1 MEKIKIRLSG
11 DTQDIL
17 EGALVICRK
26 LHADIT
32 DNGLEI
38 IAQSGSEQLYV
49 KRDSGKIYVAF
60 SKKAEFF
67 RGLAIA
73 CDIIRNGGKDVVQ
86 KRHFDTCGVMVDC
99 SRNAVINVKTVK
111 EYLNYLALMG
121 LDMIML
127 YTEDTYEIPEYP
139 WFGYM
144 RGRYT
149 QAELRE
155 IDDYAYMLGIE
166 VIPCI
171 QTLGHLATT
180 IRWRY
185 AAKMSDTSDT
195 LYIGAPETY
204 EFIDKM
210 FKSMS
215 SCLRS
220 RRIHIGLDEAIGI
233 GTSGKMF
240 KREGYKDAHEL
251 MLLHLEKV
259 SEIAEKYGYKPM
271 MWSDMFFKSGKI
283 GGDYD
288 LTSHIPDDTK
298 DRLPKKLELVYWDYC
313 FEDYDLTSTFIDKHQ
328 NTLARETV
336 FAGGIWT
343 WNRLCANNEK
353 TFKTAHTQ
361 LKACKDHGIK
371 TVFATIWNNTCAMY
385 DLFETLPGLQMY
397 AEQNYN
403 YQVNDKQLSKMF
415 EICTGYP
422 LKSFMALS
430 MDDFTDKEREG
441 NVDEAAFCL
450 NSSAQHMFNDVLI
463 GLYDKTLS
471 QFNFKTHYK
480 KYLKDIEKVGDMGE
494 FNDMFEKRRLLL
506 ELLVS
511 KCDIGL
517 RITDAY
523 KEGKKDNLKKLSEEL
538 SELLEK
544 YEKFHELSEEMWLK
558 HNKVFGWE
566 ASDMM
571 LSCIEARVK
580 TAISRINDYLS
591 GKIDNIEELEAE
603 RFFYNENPY
612 PLTETNQYKSFMTVG
627 NW

>member
-1 MEKIKIRLSG
+1 M
-11 DTQDIL
+11 
-17 EGALVICRK
+17 
-26 LHADIT
+26 
-32 DNGLEI
+32 
-38 IAQSGSEQLYV
+38 
-49 KRDSGKIYVAF
+49 KR
-60 SKKAEFF
+60 
-67 RGLAIA
+67 
-73 CDIIRNGGKDVVQ
+73 
-86 KRHFDTCGVMVDC
+86 
-99 SRNAVINVKTVK
+99 NV
-111 EYLNYLALMG
+111 
-121 LDMIML
+121 
-127 YTEDTYEIPEYP
+127 
-139 WFGYM
+139 
-144 RGRYT
+144 
-149 QAELRE
+149 
-155 IDDYAYMLGIE
+155 
-166 VIPCI
+166 
-171 QTLGHLATT
+171 
-180 IRWRY
+180 
-185 AAKMSDTSDT
+185 
-195 LYIGAPETY
+195 
-204 EFIDKM
+204 
-210 FKSMS
+210 
-215 SCLRS
+215 
-220 RRIHIGLDEAIGI
+220 
-233 GTSGKMF
+233 
-240 KREGYKDAHEL
+240 
-251 MLLHLEKV
+251 
-259 SEIAEKYGYKPM
+259 
-271 MWSDMFFKSGKI
+271 
-283 GGDYD
+283 
-288 LTSHIPDDTK
+288 
-298 DRLPKKLELVYWDYC
+298 
-313 FEDYDLTSTFIDKHQ
+313 
-328 NTLARETV
+328 V

-430 MDDFTDKEREG
+430 MDDFTDKEKEG

-471 QFNFKTHYK
+471 QFDFKTHYK

-494 FNDMFEKRRLLL
+494 FNDMFEKRHLLL

-544 YEKFHELSEEMWLK
+544 YEKFHELSEKMWLK